1 MKKLFILTILCS
13 LLGGCGGEKTASVA
27 DSPARVVG
35 RVATHDDG
43 SVSFDWSGVY
53 VDIRFSG
60 SYLAIELSDTKRNY
74 LNFWVDGEEQP
85 KLTSEGEHTTLV
97 LFNDPEAKGEHLIRI
112 QKATEAEQGRI
123 TLHTITT
130 DGRLLSTEDLKLA
143 RHIEFYGDSLT
154 CGYGTESNSGSD
166 PFLPET
172 ENCRYTYAALTA
184 ECFGADYSLISHSG
198 RGLVRNYGDSLQ
210 ISDPALTMSARAF
223 RVYDEDLTLDWDFE
237 KSPYRPDAIVIT
249 LGTNDFSTMP
259 RPTEEQYVEGY
270 RALIERLR
278 AAWANEQLPVLCV
291 VHSPH
296 AVECVKEMVATIP
309 NTAMAD
315 ISCDV
320 YNDTTDLGASEH
332 PNRYG
337 QEKMAK
343 IVIEKFAELTGWE
356 RFIEEY

>member
-1 MKKLFILTILCS
+1 MIMCS
-13 LLGGCGGEKTASVA
+13 LLGSCCGEKTASVA

-35 RVATHDDG
+35 RTAVHDDG

-53 VDIRFSG
+53 VDIRFRG

-74 LNFWVDGEEQP
+74 LNLWIDGEEQP
-85 KLTSEGEHTTLV
+85 KLTSEGERTTVV
-97 LFNDPEAKGEHLIRI
+97 LFNDPEAKGEHVIRI

-123 TLHTITT
+123 TLHSITT
-130 DGRLLSTEDLKLA
+130 DGRLLPTDDLKRP

-172 ENCRYTYAALTA
+172 ENCRYTYAVLTA
-184 ECFGADYSLISHSG
+184 ERFNADYTLISHSG
-198 RGLVRNYGDSLQ
+198 RGLVRNYGDTLQ
-210 ISDPALTMSARAF
+210 LSDPALTMSARAF
-223 RVYDEDLTLDWDFE
+223 RLYDEDFTYDWDFE
-237 KSPYRPDAIVIT
+237 SSPYRPDAIVIT
-249 LGTNDFSTMP
+249 IGTNDFSTQP
-259 RPTEEQYVEGY
+259 RPTEEQYTEGY

-278 AAWANEQLPVLCV
+278 AEWNAELPVLCV

-309 NTAMAD
+309 NAAMAD

-320 YNDTTDLGASEH
+320 YNKTTDLGASEH

-343 IVIEKFAELTGWE
+343 IVIEQFASLTGWE
-356 RFIEEY
+356 